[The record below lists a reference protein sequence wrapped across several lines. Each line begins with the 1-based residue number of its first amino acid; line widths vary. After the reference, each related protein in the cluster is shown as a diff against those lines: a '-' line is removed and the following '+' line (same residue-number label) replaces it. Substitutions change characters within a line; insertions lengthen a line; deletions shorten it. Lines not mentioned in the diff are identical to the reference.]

1 MNSEWQRT
9 VGDTTMLGRPSQ
21 DVTYHNWGI
30 NKGKGYF
37 FQKGVGIVAL
47 WSENQ
52 AFWVLDAME

>member
-1 MNSEWQRT
+1 
-9 VGDTTMLGRPSQ
+9 MLGRPSQ